1 MAIVTFVIAAIS
13 MGVAIYSAFRA
24 GGLRERSKWYHRAHE
39 AMARDGKSLRSL
51 SSDPGTV
58 TLRIEDVVAMT
69 AVDSMV
75 SADILRDLV
84 KALRIIDA
92 DIGLKNSILSQAK
105 EEGGNLDGLRRS
117 ICDGEALLTKY
128 AKLTE
133 G

>member
-39 AMARDGKSLRSL
+39 AMARDGKALRSL
-51 SSDPGTV
+51 SSGPGTI

-69 AVDSMV
+69 AVDSMA
-75 SADILRDLV
+75 SADILRDFV

>member
-51 SSDPGTV
+51 SSGPGMV

-75 SADILRDLV
+75 SADMLRDLV
-84 KALRIIDA
+84 KALRIINA
-92 DIGLKNSILSQAK
+92 DIGLKNSILAQDLRKFAK
-105 EEGGNLDGLRRS
+105 SSGQRG
-117 ICDGEALLTKY
+117 
-128 AKLTE
+128 
-133 G
+133 